1 MGLAPYYLAHTS
13 ALARLSKP
21 AVGERLVPLIEA
33 GLVARCTPT
42 DLEAGFG
49 ARSRTGYRRLREA
62 RAAWP
67 LAPIDQATL
76 DRAQAVQEA
85 LADRGRHR
93 GAAIAD
99 LIIASAAEAAGLA
112 VLHYDSDFD
121 LIATVTRQPTEW
133 VVPAGSAD

>member
-1 MGLAPYYLAHTS
+1 MGLGAYYLADTS
-13 ALARLSKP
+13 AVALLSKP

-49 ARSRTGYRRLREA
+49 ARSRADHRRLRQA

-76 DRAQAVQEA
+76 DRAHAVQEA
-85 LADRGRHR
+85 LAERGGHW
-93 GAAIAD
+93 GAATAD
-99 LIIASAAEAAGLA
+99 LIIASAAEAAGLT
-112 VLHYDSDFD
+112 VLHYDANFD

-133 VVPAGSAD
+133 IVPAGSAD

>member
-1 MGLAPYYLAHTS
+1 VGLGPYYLADTS

-21 AVGERLVPLIEA
+21 PVREHLAPLIEA

-42 DLEAGFG
+42 DLEAGFS
-49 ARSRTGYRRLREA
+49 ARGRADYRCQRQA
-62 RAAWP
+62 RATWP
-67 LAPIDQATL
+67 LTTIEQSTL

-93 GAAIAD
+93 GAAIAG
-99 LIIASAAEAAGLA
+99 LIIAAAAETAGLT
-112 VLHYDSDFD
+112 VLHYDGDFD
-121 LIATVTRQPTEW
+121 LIAAVTRQPTEW

>member
-1 MGLAPYYLAHTS
+1 MALGAYYLADTS
-13 ALARLSKP
+13 AVARLSKP
-21 AVGERLVPLIEA
+21 AVSKRLVPLIEA

-49 ARSRTGYRRLREA
+49 ARSRAECRRHREA

-67 LAPIDQATL
+67 VAPIDQAVL
-76 DRAQAVQEA
+76 DRAQDVQDA

-99 LIIASAAEAAGLA
+99 LIIASAAEAARLT

-133 VVPAGSAD
+133 IVPAGSGD